1 MIIIAAILIG
11 AVIGWRR
18 AARLQGDRRDRLQY
32 AAAHALALAA
42 IGLFATILID
52 RII

>member
-1 MIIIAAILIG
+1 MIIIAAVLIG
-11 AVIGWRR
+11 AVVGWRR
-18 AARLQGDRRDRLQY
+18 AASLGGNTRDRLQY
-32 AAAHALALAA
+32 AAAHALALAV